1 MLNDVIRQSHPSP
14 RTSQRSEDAI
24 KAIVY
29 HELRSSSRLRK
40 GGDTATFPV
49 RRREPRNCRAKCLS
63 STDT

>member
-29 HELRSSSRLRK
+29 HDYGPAAEQ
-40 GGDTATFPV
+40 V
-49 RRREPRNCRAKCLS
+49 RRNLPVPMVQTS
-63 STDT
+63 